1 MNHVLD
7 LTLPQFVSWCE
18 LASWRGWLVLVRR
31 RKSRRTRRRAV
42 SIPFP
47 DGVFEMP
54 IVLMIYG
61 DAQMFFSLL
70 MLLM

>member
-1 MNHVLD
+1 M
-7 LTLPQFVSWCE
+7 
-18 LASWRGWLVLVRR
+18 VRSSAE
-31 RKSRRTRRRAV
+31 KEVEKDKKERAV
-42 SIPFP
+42 LIPFP